1 MAQGITPHL
10 SETRCA
16 GPSQGTS
23 GRPRRKCTEPGA
35 TRSEFRR
42 RQRPGDAG
50 SQISRSPEVCRPRTT
65 AHGPGRTVHCY
76 YDPMVGQS
84 ISPDPLVLATGYANG
99 YAGEDPANGSD
110 PSGWGTQFC
119 GRNERGP
126 CMYANW
132 KGNSLY
138 KCETLSL
145 CSARL
150 LQEYQHYVTHNSCG
164 APGVTCLNGMAGV
177 EGPANLGSVYVNT
190 AAAAPNAFGSLFGIQ
205 IPNVP
210 CFHGL
215 GLGLGLELGF
225 GTSYKTGVASVDIT
239 PVG

>member
-99 YAGEDPANGSD
+99 LFRFQWGAVDRIEGGLMVVGQVTPPA
-110 PSGWGTQFC
+110 
-119 GRNERGP
+119 
-126 CMYANW
+126 
-132 KGNSLY
+132 
-138 KCETLSL
+138 
-145 CSARL
+145 
-150 LQEYQHYVTHNSCG
+150 
-164 APGVTCLNGMAGV
+164 
-177 EGPANLGSVYVNT
+177 
-190 AAAAPNAFGSLFGIQ
+190 
-205 IPNVP
+205 
-210 CFHGL
+210 
-215 GLGLGLELGF
+215 
-225 GTSYKTGVASVDIT
+225 
-239 PVG
+239 